1 MPVLSMFY
9 GIIVRMYS
17 ENGGKHNVPHIHAV
31 YSGNEVVVS
40 LDGIVLEGSMPNGKM
55 KLLQAWIELHREE
68 LYANWDLLSAGDPY
82 FKIEPLR

>member
-68 LYANWDLLSAGDPY
+68 LYANWELLSAGDPY

>member
-40 LDGIVLEGSMPNGKM
+40 IDGIVLEGSMPNGKM

-68 LYANWDLLSAGDPY
+68 LYANWELLSAGDPY

>member
-17 ENGGKHNVPHIHAV
+17 ENGGKHNVPHIHAI
-31 YSGNEVVVS
+31 YSENEVVVS
-40 LDGIVLEGSMPNGKM
+40 IDGIVLEGSMPNGKM

-68 LYANWDLLSAGDPY
+68 LYANWELLSAGDPY

>member
-1 MPVLSMFY
+1 MPVY

-40 LDGIVLEGSMPNGKM
+40 IDGIVLEGSMPNGKM

-68 LYANWDLLSAGDPY
+68 LYANWELLSAGDPY